1 MDEEDEMNFGINA
14 QVVVNGLFWFQ
25 IGNDVMSSFQCNIPL
40 HFSVLYL
47 VIQFFIIYG
56 IPVQRAWRL
65 EAVVLASFVFCH
77 FCAKGASIFQ
87 IDVDADRA
95 LEFAGKRNI
104 HLMFLFIIRFVRDFL
119 MEDDL

>member
-1 MDEEDEMNFGINA
+1 MDEEDEMNFAINA
-14 QVVVNGLFWFQ
+14 IVVNGLFWFQ
-25 IGNDVMSSFQCNIPL
+25 IGHDVMCSFQCNIPL
-40 HFSVLYL
+40 HFSVLYI

-56 IPVQRAWRL
+56 IPAHRAWRH

-95 LEFAGKRNI
+95 LEFTRKRNF
-104 HLMFLFIIRFVRDFL
+104 HLMLYFIILFL
-119 MEDDL
+119 RAL